1 VPKVKSSHLK
11 HVEYKA
17 TDRSMIIQ
25 FKNGDKYLYKDV
37 PIRTYQDLLNADSK
51 GEHFNSEIRD
61 TYEGKKL

>member
-1 VPKVKSSHLK
+1 MPKVKSSHLK
-11 HVEYKA
+11 HVEYGPK
-17 TDRSMIIQ
+17 DRSLVIT
-25 FKNGDKYLYKDV
+25 FKNGDKYKYSDV